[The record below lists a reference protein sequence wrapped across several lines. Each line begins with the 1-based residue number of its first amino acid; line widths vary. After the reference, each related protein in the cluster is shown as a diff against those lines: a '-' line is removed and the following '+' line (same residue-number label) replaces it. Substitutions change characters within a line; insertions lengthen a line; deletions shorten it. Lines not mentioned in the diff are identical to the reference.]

1 MFLTQ
6 SEFNSTCSFKIIIF
20 FISFCVARFF
30 YGVLIIISIEE
41 FLTGFPP
48 KMYTGIPS
56 PNSNTAAH
64 YYHARFPVSR
74 AFGGEPRVLVL
85 VSEVAAALAVYHR
98 VALVAEHEILFL
110 LGRVRLVDLPGQID
124 HCEYN

>member
-6 SEFNSTCSFKIIIF
+6 SEFNSTRSFKNIF

-30 YGVLIIISIEE
+30 YGVSFIFSIEE
-41 FLTGFPP
+41 FLTGCSL
-48 KMYTGIPS
+48 KMYTDIPS
-56 PNSNTAAH
+56 PNSNTGAH
-64 YYHARFPVSR
+64 YYHARFPVSH
-74 AFGGEPRVLVL
+74 AFGGESRVLVL
-85 VSEVAAALAVYHR
+85 VSEVATALAVYHR
-98 VALVAEHEILFL
+98 VALVAEHEILLL